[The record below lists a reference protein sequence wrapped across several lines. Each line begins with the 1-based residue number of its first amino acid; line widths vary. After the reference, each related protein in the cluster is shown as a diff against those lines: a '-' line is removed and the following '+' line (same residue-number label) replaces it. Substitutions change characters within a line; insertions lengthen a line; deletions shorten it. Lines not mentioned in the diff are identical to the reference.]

1 MEDRTMT
8 RRPPWSALALL
19 ACLPMLAHA
28 ARAADPARTL
38 GQYHWQLS
46 AATDRDGHRL
56 DALFA
61 HPDKPLQLDFADGRL
76 RISHT
81 CNAISGGYR
90 IDGGKLDIGP
100 LNHTMMFCA
109 DKPLMAMERDASARL
124 RGALAFRLLR
134 AGGEPQLRLTT
145 ADGDTLL
152 FTGQPTP
159 ETRYGGPGTTEFLE
173 VAPQTVPCAGPAMA
187 GRQCL
192 SVRER
197 HYDDNGLQAGTPG
210 PWHPLE
216 QPIEGYA
223 HQPGVRNVLRV
234 KRYAVRQ
241 PAAGAPSSA
250 YVLDMVV
257 ESHAP
262 TTDTATDH

>member
-8 RRPPWSALALL
+8 RRLSWLPLALL
-19 ACLPMLAHA
+19 ACVPMLAHA

-46 AATDRDGHRL
+46 TATGHDGHRL

-81 CNAISGGYR
+81 CNAISGSYR
-90 IDGGKLDIGP
+90 IEGGKLDVGP
-100 LNHTMMFCA
+100 LTHTMMFCA
-109 DKPLMAMERDASARL
+109 DKPLMAMERDASERL
-124 RGALAFRLLR
+124 HGPLAFKLQ
-134 AGGEPQLRLTT
+134 GGGAQPQLRLTT
-145 ADGDTLL
+145 AAGDTLL

-173 VAPQTVPCAGPAMA
+173 VAPRTVPCNHPLMPGK
-187 GRQCL
+187 QCL
-192 SVRER
+192 DVREV
-197 HYDDNGLQAGTPG
+197 HYDANGLKAGAPG
-210 PWHPLE
+210 EWHPLN
-216 QPIEGYA
+216 QDIEGYV
-223 HQPGVRNVLRV
+223 HQDGVRNVLRV
-234 KRYAVRQ
+234 KRYEIRHP
-241 PAAGAPSSA
+241 PADAPSSA

-257 ESHAP
+257 ETHAP
-262 TTDTATDH
+262 AADAPH